1 MKRTCFPGPVGGSG
15 EVMELEAPPRHAVAR
30 SSALSERFT
39 TDKLDTRKV
48 WSLLNGKRDQGI
60 GNRATAT
67 NGIGNGKGIRE
78 IVHSQIP
85 FPFPVL
91 CCCPNPDS
99 PLPIPY
105 LENQYAAFTMK
116 MFVGRSRKIAPMSRD
131 GSSSNADSPPDRSC
145 CHTKYRA
152 DPGRYSQRT
161 TAFPRNEC
169 ELKFGFVMLNVVDGP
184 RPSVSG
190 RDE

>member
-85 FPFPVL
+85 FPFPIPFFVVAL
-91 CCCPNPDS
+91 I
-99 PLPIPY
+99 PIPHF
-105 LENQYAAFTMK
+105 QFPI
-116 MFVGRSRKIAPMSRD
+116 SRTSMPP
-131 GSSSNADSPPDRSC
+131 SP
-145 CHTKYRA
+145 
-152 DPGRYSQRT
+152 
-161 TAFPRNEC
+161 
-169 ELKFGFVMLNVVDGP
+169 
-184 RPSVSG
+184 
-190 RDE
+190 